1 MSFAS
6 TSSGYVTKIQNS
18 TEHTKQEQ
26 LAPSQ
31 AELVKHPLQHPWTLW
46 YFEPDRNKSWEDNQ
60 NKVSTFTT
68 VEDFWSLFTHIKQPS
83 EVKIGSDYSLFK
95 EHIRPMWEDIANRNG
110 GRWMITL
117 GKSQRP
123 ELDRYWIDTVL
134 CLIGE
139 AFDSFDD
146 ICGAV
151 VNIRAKGD
159 KIAVWT
165 GNSTN
170 KDAVMEIGRKL
181 KEGLNLRES
190 VKIQYHIH
198 SDSIVKASST
208 IKAKYE
214 I

>member
-1 MSFAS
+1 MAS
-6 TSSGYVTKIQNS
+6 AEVQQNS
-18 TEHTKQEQ
+18 GNHKDNH
-26 LAPSQ
+26 PSH
-31 AELVKHPLQHPWTLW
+31 AELVKHPLQHSWTLW
-46 YFEPDRNKSWEDNQ
+46 YYEPDRNKSWEDNQ
-60 NKVSTFTT
+60 NQVATFNT

-95 EHIRPMWEDIANRNG
+95 ESIRPMWEDKANKNG

-117 GKSQRP
+117 SRPQRP

-159 KIAVWT
+159 KIAIWT
-165 GNSTN
+165 SNSN
-170 KDAVMEIGRKL
+170 NMDAVMEIGRKL
-181 KEGLNLRES
+181 KEGLNLSDRI
-190 VKIQYHIH
+190 KIQYQTH
-198 SDSIVKASST
+198 SDSMVKNSSSV
-208 IKAKYE
+208 KSLYE

>member
-1 MSFAS
+1 MASELMS
-6 TSSGYVTKIQNS
+6 QNS

-31 AELVKHPLQHPWTLW
+31 AELVKHPLQHSWTLW

-60 NKVSTFTT
+60 NKVSTFNT

-95 EHIRPMWEDIANRNG
+95 EHIRPMWEDKANKNG

-117 GKSQRP
+117 VKNQRP

-146 ICGAV
+146 VCGAV

-165 GNSTN
+165 GNSNN

-181 KEGLNLRES
+181 KEGLNLPER
-190 VKIQYHIH
+190 VKIQYQTH
-198 SDSIVKASST
+198 SDSMVKNSSN
-208 IKAKYE
+208 IKSMYE